1 MRDEFLTIDLHFRQ
15 VGLDRRRSCVGN
27 LRARQRI
34 RQASTL
40 NSPFWAHW
48 QASYRGDLH
57 DLQRQ
62 PLFRIRDI
70 VVPPL
75 SFVNMRKMRKK
86 CGYPCGK
93 ACEDKKASSGRST
106 CKSFRLIAASNSAP
120 TISTRRG
127 LSPPLAHCFLGF
139 RSQGVT
145 NRQCPFFAK
154 ALFPFLRKS
163 VGAGRGTC
171 AAGSPGYNRLGQCYF
186 HGLRTGHVY
195 TMPSLSQLHRPS

>member
-62 PLFRIRDI
+62 PLFRIPDI

-86 CGYPCGK
+86 CSYQWGK
-93 ACEDKKASSGRST
+93 ACEDRKGVKRPEYLQVISPYCGEQFGTDHLNTAGIKPAARS
-106 CKSFRLIAASNSAP
+106 L
-120 TISTRRG
+120 
-127 LSPPLAHCFLGF
+127 
-139 RSQGVT
+139 
-145 NRQCPFFAK
+145 
-154 ALFPFLRKS
+154 FLRVS
-163 VGAGRGTC
+163 ESRG
-171 AAGSPGYNRLGQCYF
+171 NE
-186 HGLRTGHVY
+186 
-195 TMPSLSQLHRPS
+195 